1 MIIICK
7 CVANKHQKLK
17 NFVLDCN
24 KVNKEKA
31 LNKWLYFCKRMVYMY
46 KTVASKLSISHIAW
60 HNKEAWCY
68 DKNESYMV
76 NAPTTTTTV
85 TTKIYFEWIKKV
97 ITLKLPSHKYTPY
110 CFFLL
115 TNYCALYIAGVSHH
129 FYIIDKQLKDND
141 DFYETYTKYFW

>member
-31 LNKWLYFCKRMVYMY
+31 LNKWLYFCKRMVYMH

-76 NAPTTTTTV
+76 NAPSTTTTV

-97 ITLKLPSHKYTPY
+97 ITLKLPSHKYTLY

>member
-1 MIIICK
+1 MIIIYK

-68 DKNESYMV
+68 DKNESYIWSMPLQLQLLWQLKYIL
-76 NAPTTTTTV
+76 NELKKLLPWNYQV
-85 TTKIYFEWIKKV
+85 TNILYIV
-97 ITLKLPSHKYTPY
+97 
-110 CFFLL
+110 FF
-115 TNYCALYIAGVSHH
+115 YWQIIALYTLLE
-129 FYIIDKQLKDND
+129 FPII
-141 DFYETYTKYFW
+141 FTS

>member
-76 NAPTTTTTV
+76 NAPTTTV

-97 ITLKLPSHKYTPY
+97 FIPLILPWNYQVTNILY
-110 CFFLL
+110 IVFF
-115 TNYCALYIAGVSHH
+115 YWQIIALYTLLE
-129 FYIIDKQLKDND
+129 FPII
-141 DFYETYTKYFW
+141 FTS

>member
-76 NAPTTTTTV
+76 NAPTTIPTV

-97 ITLKLPSHKYTPY
+97 FIPLILPWNYQVTNILY
-110 CFFLL
+110 IVFF
-115 TNYCALYIAGVSHH
+115 YWQIIALYTLLE
-129 FYIIDKQLKDND
+129 FPII
-141 DFYETYTKYFW
+141 FTS

>member
-46 KTVASKLSISHIAW
+46 KTVVSKLSISHIAW

-97 ITLKLPSHKYTPY
+97 FIPLILPWNYQV
-110 CFFLL
+110 
-115 TNYCALYIAGVSHH
+115 TNILYIVFFYDKLLRSIHCWSFPSFLHH
-129 FYIIDKQLKDND
+129 R
-141 DFYETYTKYFW
+141 

>member
-1 MIIICK
+1 MIIIYK

-97 ITLKLPSHKYTPY
+97 FIPLIYSIL
-110 CFFLL
+110 FF
-115 TNYCALYIAGVSHH
+115 S
-129 FYIIDKQLKDND
+129 IDKLLRSIHCWS
-141 DFYETYTKYFW
+141 FPSFLHHR

>member
-97 ITLKLPSHKYTPY
+97 ITLKLPSHKYTLY

-115 TNYCALYIAGVSHH
+115 TNFCALYIAGVSHR
-129 FYIIDKQLKDND
+129 FYIIDEQLKDND
-141 DFYETYTKYFW
+141 DLYETYTKYFW

>member
-31 LNKWLYFCKRMVYMY
+31 LNKWLYFCKRMVYMH

-68 DKNESYMV
+68 DKNESYIWSMPLQLQLLWQLKYIL
-76 NAPTTTTTV
+76 NELKKFSFHWYYLEI
-85 TTKIYFEWIKKV
+85 TKSQIYSI
-97 ITLKLPSHKYTPY
+97 L
-110 CFFLL
+110 FF
-115 TNYCALYIAGVSHH
+115 S
-129 FYIIDKQLKDND
+129 IDKLLRSIHCWS
-141 DFYETYTKYFW
+141 FPSFLHHR

>member
-31 LNKWLYFCKRMVYMY
+31 LNKWQSLYFCKRMVYMY
-46 KTVASKLSISHIAW
+46 KIVASKLSISHIAW

-97 ITLKLPSHKYTPY
+97 FIPLILPWNYQVTNILY
-110 CFFLL
+110 IVFF
-115 TNYCALYIAGVSHH
+115 YWQIIALYTLLE
-129 FYIIDKQLKDND
+129 FPII
-141 DFYETYTKYFW
+141 FTS

>member
-76 NAPTTTTTV
+76 NAPTTTTSV

-97 ITLKLPSHKYTPY
+97 FIPLILPWNYQVTNILY
-110 CFFLL
+110 IVFF
-115 TNYCALYIAGVSHH
+115 YWQIIALYTLLEFPSFLHH
-129 FYIIDKQLKDND
+129 R
-141 DFYETYTKYFW
+141 